1 MIVVSSGLFNPYRIK
16 PSSTAFFFAPL
27 LRSAQLHT
35 KFLQNLGKKFKSPA
49 TSYPPRQLPTKY
61 FRRWKTLLLC
71 SVWEQV
77 WPFRH
82 RRETSLALFQAIENR
97 LKRIGSMER

>member
-1 MIVVSSGLFNPYRIK
+1 MKDIKYPYIFHYESIFLHGFIK
-16 PSSTAFFFAPL
+16 
-27 LRSAQLHT
+27 
-35 KFLQNLGKKFKSPA
+35 KSPA